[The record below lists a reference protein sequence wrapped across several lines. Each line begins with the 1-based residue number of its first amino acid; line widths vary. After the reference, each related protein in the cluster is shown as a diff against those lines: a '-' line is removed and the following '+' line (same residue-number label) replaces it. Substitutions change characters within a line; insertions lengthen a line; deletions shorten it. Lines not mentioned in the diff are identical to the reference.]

1 MPRATS
7 RRPRYGNLAELL
19 EQLGD
24 IPPKRVCY
32 DPFPGTATK
41 RDLVRL
47 RSREDKLYELVDRT
61 LVEKPMGSPES
72 FLATEVIW
80 YFRKYLDHHDLGF
93 LYAPDALIEIL
104 PDLVRGP
111 DVCFVPWTK
120 RPGRTVPAEPI
131 SDLVPELAVEILSP
145 SNTRGEIL
153 RKLKEYFL
161 AGVVLVWVIDPLKR
175 TAEAHTAPDVKKSLD
190 ESGTLDGDDVLPGFR
205 LPLAKLF
212 ERLEKPKGKKP
223 RKTK

>member
-1 MPRATS
+1 V
-7 RRPRYGNLAELL
+7 NLSK
-19 EQLGD
+19 LGG
-24 IPPKRVCY
+24 IPAGRVRL

-47 RSREDKLYELVDRT
+47 HSREDKLYELVDRT

-72 FLATEVIW
+72 YLAARLIGQFERFLG
-80 YFRKYLDHHDLGF
+80 DHDLGF
-93 LYAPDALIEIL
+93 LYAPDALIEVL
-104 PDLVRGP
+104 PGLVRGP

-120 RPGRTVPAEPI
+120 RPERTVPSEPI
-131 SDLVPELAVEILSP
+131 SDLIPDLAVELLSP

-175 TAEAHTAPDVKKSLD
+175 TADVHTAPDVKTTLA
-190 ESGTLDGDDVLPGFR
+190 ESGTLDGGDLLPGFR